1 MSTYQP
7 GATSAGDPGT
17 VDRRPERV
25 TTETKAS
32 FKTTE
37 LVFYILAV
45 AGVLVAS
52 NTISANDANGV
63 DFFRADKAWLYITLL
78 TIGYMISR
86 GFAKSGSREPYDR
99 KN

>member
-1 MSTYQP
+1 M
-7 GATSAGDPGT
+7 ATADAAPRADYTPST
-17 VDRRPERV
+17 VDRRPERRS
-25 TTETKAS
+25 TETKAS

-52 NTISANDANGV
+52 NTISSGDANGV

-86 GFAKSGSREPYDR
+86 GFAKSGRREPSDR
-99 KN
+99 